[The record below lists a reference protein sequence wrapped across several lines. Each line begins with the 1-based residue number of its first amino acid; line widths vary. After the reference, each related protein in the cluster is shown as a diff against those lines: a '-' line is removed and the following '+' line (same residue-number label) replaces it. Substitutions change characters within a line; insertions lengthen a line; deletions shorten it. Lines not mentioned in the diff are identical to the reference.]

1 MAIFRDSNFKKYA
14 VKKPKNI
21 KQIYLIDIW
30 ARKLTIK
37 NLKQNMYRF
46 ITIILFFFYSYTNLK
61 AEMVSSVKIDGN
73 NKISNETIKIYGNIQ
88 LDKNY
93 SDIDLNR
100 ILNNL
105 YETDFFEDVKISIN
119 DNILEIIV
127 KEYPIINQ
135 LVIIGEKS
143 NNYKKQIEKLI
154 NTKQKNLS

>member
-1 MAIFRDSNFKKYA
+1 
-14 VKKPKNI
+14 
-21 KQIYLIDIW
+21 
-30 ARKLTIK
+30 
-37 NLKQNMYRF
+37 
-46 ITIILFFFYSYTNLK
+46 
-61 AEMVSSVKIDGN
+61 MVSSVKIDGN

-135 LVIIGEKS
+135 LVIIGEETIIKS
-143 NNYKKQIEKLI
+143 KLR
-154 NTKQKNLS
+154 NL